1 MDGPPLK
8 SDSATG
14 ATGIAL
20 VLAAIAVGWALS
32 RFLLYPALGI
42 PSYAP
47 LILRPVFGFL
57 AAWWLLA
64 RSGHAWSEFGLARP
78 KSLLFAALATLL
90 LYGAVWVLLNYVGP
104 YIAGVVGAESAPS
117 ILANVPGNFPAF
129 AGWVALTWCVG
140 AFVEE
145 LLFRGFLLNT
155 IARLVGHGGAG
166 FAVGVVAQAALF
178 ATLHLYQGTF
188 GFVTAGLFALLFGV
202 AYLATGRNL
211 WPLILAHGTWN
222 TIGIANVY
230 LSAPAGGG

>member
-1 MDGPPLK
+1 M
-8 SDSATG
+8 
-14 ATGIAL
+14 L
-20 VLAAIAVGWALS
+20 VAIAVAWALS
-32 RFLLYPALGI
+32 RFWLYPALGI

-47 LILRPVFGFL
+47 LILRPILGFL
-57 AAWWLLA
+57 IASWLLK

-78 KSLLFAALATLL
+78 KSLPAAALATVL
-90 LYGAVWVLLNYVGP
+90 LYGAVWVLLNYIGP
-104 YIAGVVGAESAPS
+104 YVAGVVGAVSAPS
-117 ILANVPGNFPAF
+117 ILANVPGNVFAF
-129 AGWVALTWCVG
+129 AGWIVLTWSVG

-155 IARLVGHGGAG
+155 IARVVGRGGVG

-211 WPLILAHGTWN
+211 WPLIVAHGTWN
-222 TIGIANVY
+222 SIGIANVY
-230 LSAPAGGG
+230 LSAPAGGGG